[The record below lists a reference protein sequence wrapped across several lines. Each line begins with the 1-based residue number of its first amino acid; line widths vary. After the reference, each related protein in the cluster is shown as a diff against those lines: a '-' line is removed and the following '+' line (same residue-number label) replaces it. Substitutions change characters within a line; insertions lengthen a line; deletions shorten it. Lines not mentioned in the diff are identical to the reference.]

1 MLLIDST
8 NCQFFVTEK
17 RVTVSTAK
25 SFGPPSNFPTWHF
38 KHSNRTLDHFI
49 WSKLWK
55 YLSSH
60 CPIPRPTSSYPLVSF
75 PDSLSR
81 TSLELLSTTLVGNGK
96 NSLKSETESL
106 GLKLASYPLSL
117 ANTMCTQVIRVRELS
132 SLVMPLEARQSL
144 LSYLGCLLATQTSQ
158 DCRCGQHREWHK
170 LPRM

>member
-1 MLLIDST
+1 M
-8 NCQFFVTEK
+8 
-17 RVTVSTAK
+17 
-25 SFGPPSNFPTWHF
+25 
-38 KHSNRTLDHFI
+38 TLQALKPYTRPLHLEQTLKVFEQP
-49 WSKLWK
+49 
-55 YLSSH
+55 LSLTY

-96 NSLKSETESL
+96 NSLKSETECL